1 MRALSL
7 GQGVEPSD
15 KLPPSDVTA
24 PVEGLADEPSPTAFP
39 ASAEVAIHELGES
52 LAATVASVQG
62 EMARYNTALGAYV
75 LDEIDVSIPVLL
87 RVTKLGQVLAR
98 VTDSQT
104 PDAAVGQIRLR
115 LKPSAGAAPVP
126 TPSGAAQ
133 PLALIDLISRDAL
146 ARLAE
151 ERVYSVGDLLR
162 LASTAAGREALAREV
177 FGSDLQGVL
186 DRAALIALPL
196 PEGVGVLLLKLNVLS
211 PEQFVKSDPAQLAD
225 AMARLAGVNVKAS
238 DVTQWQEA
246 SAAYMDALPL
256 YR

>member
-1 MRALSL
+1 MSALSL
-7 GQGVEPSD
+7 GKEVEPSD
-15 KLPPSDVTA
+15 KPPPSDGTA
-24 PVEGLADEPSPTAFP
+24 PLEGLADEPAPAAFP

-75 LDEIDVSIPVLL
+75 LDEVDVSIPVLL

-98 VTDSQT
+98 VTDSQA

-126 TPSGAAQ
+126 TPPGAAQ
-133 PLALIDLISRDAL
+133 PLALIDLISR
-146 ARLAE
+146 
-151 ERVYSVGDLLR
+151 
-162 LASTAAGREALAREV
+162 EALAREV
-177 FGSDLQGVL
+177 FGFDLQGVL
-186 DRAALIALPL
+186 DRAALVALPL
-196 PEGVGVLLLKLNVLS
+196 PEGVGVLLIKLNVIS

-225 AMARLAGVNVKAS
+225 AITRLAGANVKAS

-246 SAAYMDALPL
+246 SAAYMGALPL
-256 YR
+256 YK